1 MRSILFVLMKWYIIY
16 FLIQMPDY
24 EHAMFS
30 STDVTFIIQL
40 DIEPG
45 QFTFT
50 CIRFFKY
57 CDYFEWILI
66 SSRPS
71 LISHQQRFPLAC
83 KQLNSDGNIT
93 VLIIRRGLW
102 WYFSVVTTILKYLKP
117 WNPPDLRASEVF
129 WLAALN
135 VMPLTLSDVGIN
147 ILLLTHQLLCYLHR
161 VLFEIMYSLYFS

>member
-24 EHAMFS
+24 EHVMFS
-30 STDVTFIIQL
+30 STITFIIQL
-40 DIEPG
+40 NIEQG

-50 CIRFFKY
+50 CIRFLKY

-71 LISHQQRFPLAC
+71 LISYQQRFPLAC

-93 VLIIRRGLW
+93 VLIIRSH
-102 WYFSVVTTILKYLKP
+102 WYFSVVTTILKCLKP
-117 WNPPDLRASEVF
+117 WNPPDLKASEVF
-129 WLAALN
+129 QLAALN
-135 VMPLTLSDVGIN
+135 VMPPTLSDVGIN
-147 ILLLTHQLLCYLHR
+147 ILLLTHQLLCYLHQ

>member
-24 EHAMFS
+24 EHVMFS
-30 STDVTFIIQL
+30 STITFIIQL
-40 DIEPG
+40 NIEQG

-50 CIRFFKY
+50 CIRFLKY

-71 LISHQQRFPLAC
+71 LISYQQRFPLAC

-93 VLIIRRGLW
+93 VLIIRSH
-102 WYFSVVTTILKYLKP
+102 WYFSVVTTILKCLKP
-117 WNPPDLRASEVF
+117 WNPPDLKASEVF
-129 WLAALN
+129 QLAALN
-135 VMPLTLSDVGIN
+135 VMPPTLSDVGIN

>member
-24 EHAMFS
+24 EHVMFS
-30 STDVTFIIQL
+30 STITFIIQL
-40 DIEPG
+40 NIEQG

-50 CIRFFKY
+50 CIRFLKY

-71 LISHQQRFPLAC
+71 LISYQQRFPLVF

-93 VLIIRRGLW
+93 VLIIRSH
-102 WYFSVVTTILKYLKP
+102 WYFSVVTTILKCLKP
-117 WNPPDLRASEVF
+117 WNPPDLKASEVF
-129 WLAALN
+129 QLAALN
-135 VMPLTLSDVGIN
+135 VMPPTLSDVGIN

>member
-24 EHAMFS
+24 EHVMFS
-30 STDVTFIIQL
+30 STITFIIQL
-40 DIEPG
+40 NIEQG

-50 CIRFFKY
+50 CIRFLKY

-71 LISHQQRFPLAC
+71 LISYQQRFPLVF

-93 VLIIRRGLW
+93 VLIIRSH
-102 WYFSVVTTILKYLKP
+102 WYFSVVTTILKCLKP
-117 WNPPDLRASEVF
+117 WNPPDLKASEVF
-129 WLAALN
+129 QLAALN
-135 VMPLTLSDVGIN
+135 VMPPTLSDVGIN
-147 ILLLTHQLLCYLHR
+147 ILLLTHQLLCYLHQ

>member
-24 EHAMFS
+24 EHVMFS
-30 STDVTFIIQL
+30 STITFIIQL
-40 DIEPG
+40 NIEQG

-50 CIRFFKY
+50 CIRFLKY

-71 LISHQQRFPLAC
+71 LISHQQRFSLVF

-93 VLIIRRGLW
+93 VLIIRSH